1 MIKRIYDKLTG
12 RFIRDDFNFDETTE
26 NAYIGDIPSG
36 FYWPKYDGTKWVEAL
51 PQAEIDAIKAN
62 AQPIMPTL
70 DERVTAVETDV
81 DAVVNALAE
90 VILL

>member
-36 FYWPKYDGTKWVEAL
+36 FYWPKYDGTKWVEGL
-51 PQAEIDAIKAN
+51 TQAEIDVIKAN

-70 DERVTAVETDV
+70 EERVTDVESDM
-81 DAVVNALAE
+81 DAVVSVLAE

>member
-36 FYWPKYDGTKWVEAL
+36 FYWPKYDGTKWIEAL
-51 PQAEIDAIKAN
+51 TQAEIDAIKAN

-70 DERVTAVETDV
+70 DERVTAVESAM
-81 DAVVNALAE
+81 DAVVNALVE
-90 VILL
+90 VILI